1 MHVDLAAR
9 LSRKRTGG
17 VDIMISE
24 SVVEEEPSLLSSKD
38 GAALSKYTF
47 KSLFYFSGWT
57 PLL

>member
-17 VDIMISE
+17 VDMISE